1 MISTKKSKA
10 LKINVLFL
18 TIPQPEETKANYYK
32 GISQDF
38 LSLTSRTIILLCF
51 MYEKSISLLMKPS

>member
-10 LKINVLFL
+10 PKKNVLFL

-38 LSLTSRTIILLCF
+38 LFLTSRTIVLLCF
-51 MYEKSISLLMKPS
+51 TYEKSISLPTKPS